1 MTGVSPARA
10 AGPVL
15 KVLAAAALWG
25 ISGVVARSLFQRAVD
40 PSHLVQIRMLVG
52 GAALLPLLAWR
63 RSLAVPA
70 RLWPA
75 LGGYA
80 ALMALLQLSYFE
92 AIAAAGVAVAV
103 FLQYTAPLLVAAWES
118 LRARRLPPRPVLI
131 ALAAAIA
138 GSALLVLPG
147 GSLRVPLAGFAWGLV
162 SAAAMA
168 AATVVSGAL
177 RRRGMG
183 ALPLVAWGFLLGS
196 LAFVP
201 ERTPWVAL
209 ATVPDWPYFLYVAVF
224 ATAVPFALYVSALGA
239 LAGTVTML
247 LAMLEPALAAA
258 LAWAFLGEALSPPQL
273 VGGLLILGGVAL
285 AAAAARR

>member
-1 MTGVSPARA
+1 M
-10 AGPVL
+10 

-25 ISGVVARSLFQRAVD
+25 VSGVVARSLFVRAVE
-40 PSHLVQIRMLVG
+40 PSHLVQFRMMVG
-52 GAALLPLLAWR
+52 GAALLPLLAWH

-75 LGGYA
+75 LAAYA
-80 ALMALLQLSYFE
+80 ALMSLLQLSYFE

-118 LRARRLPPRPVLI
+118 LRARALPPRPVLL
-131 ALAAAIA
+131 ALAAAVA

-147 GSLRVPLAGFAWGLV
+147 GSLHVPPAGLAWGLA

-168 AATVVSGAL
+168 TATVVSGAL
-177 RRRGMG
+177 RRRGLG
-183 ALPLVAWGFLLGS
+183 ALPLVAWGFLVGS
-196 LAFVP
+196 LAFAP
-201 ERTPWVAL
+201 ARAPWVAL
-209 ATVPDWPYFLYVAVF
+209 AIVPDWPYFLYVAVF

-239 LAGTVTML
+239 LKGTVTML

-258 LAWAFLGEALSPPQL
+258 LAWAFLGEALAPAQL
-273 VGGLLILGGVAL
+273 AGGLLILSGVAL
-285 AAAAARR
+285 AAAAPR

>member
-1 MTGVSPARA
+1 MTRVTPGRA
-10 AGPVL
+10 AGPVA

-25 ISGVVARSLFQRAVD
+25 VSGVVARSLFQRAVD
-40 PSHLVQIRMLVG
+40 PAHLVQIRMLLG

-63 RSLAVPA
+63 RSLAVPR

-75 LGGYA
+75 LAGYA

-118 LRARRLPPRPVLI
+118 ARARSLPPRPV
-131 ALAAAIA
+131 AAALLLAVA

-147 GSLRVPLAGFAWGLV
+147 GSLRVPLAGFAWGLA
-162 SAAAMA
+162 SAVAMA

-177 RRRGMG
+177 RRRGLG

-196 LAFVP
+196 LAF
-201 ERTPWVAL
+201 TPRRMPWTAI
-209 ATVPDWPYFLYVAVF
+209 AAVPDWPYFLYVAVF

-258 LAWAFLGEALSPPQL
+258 LAWLFLGEALSAAQIA
-273 VGGLLILGGVAL
+273 GGALILGGVAL
-285 AAAAARR
+285 AAATARR

>member
-1 MTGVSPARA
+1 MTGVTPVRA
-10 AGPVL
+10 AGPVA

-25 ISGVVARSLFQRAVD
+25 VSGVVARSLFQRAVD
-40 PSHLVQIRMLVG
+40 PAHLVQIRMLLG

-63 RSLAVPA
+63 RSLGVPA

-75 LGGYA
+75 LAGYA

-103 FLQYTAPLLVAAWES
+103 FLQDTAPLLVAAWES
-118 LRARRLPPRPVLI
+118 ARARSLPPRPV
-131 ALAAAIA
+131 AAALLLA
-138 GSALLVLPG
+138 VTGSAMLVLPG
-147 GSLRVPLAGFAWGLV
+147 GSLRVPLAGFAWGLA
-162 SAAAMA
+162 SAVAMA
-168 AATVVSGAL
+168 AATVVSGSM
-177 RRRGMG
+177 RRRGVG

-196 LAFVP
+196 LAF
-201 ERTPWVAL
+201 TPRRLPWTAL
-209 ATVPDWPYFLYVAVF
+209 ATVPDWPYFLSVAVF

-258 LAWAFLGEALSPPQL
+258 LAWLLLGEALSAAQIA
-273 VGGLLILGGVAL
+273 GGLLILGGVAL
-285 AAAAARR
+285 AAATARR

>member
-1 MTGVSPARA
+1 MTSISRARG
-10 AGPVL
+10 AGPVS

-25 ISGVVARSLFQRAVD
+25 VSGVVARNLFQRAVD
-40 PSHLVQIRMLVG
+40 PSHLVQIRMLLG
-52 GAALLPLLAWR
+52 GAALLPLLAWH
-63 RSLAVPA
+63 RSLRVP
-70 RLWPA
+70 RPLWPA
-75 LGGYA
+75 LAGYA

-118 LRARRLPPRPVLI
+118 IRARSLPPRPVAA
-131 ALAAAIA
+131 ALALAVA

-147 GSLRVPLAGFAWGLV
+147 GSLRVPLSGFAWGLT

-177 RRRGMG
+177 RRRGLG

-196 LAFVP
+196 LAFAP
-201 ERTPWVAL
+201 RRAPWTAL

-258 LAWAFLGEALSPPQL
+258 LAWLFLGEALSAAQL
-273 VGGLLILGGVAL
+273 AGGLLILAGVAL
-285 AAAAARR
+285 AAATARR

>member
-1 MTGVSPARA
+1 MTSVTRARA
-10 AGPVL
+10 IGPVL
-15 KVLAAAALWG
+15 KVLSAAALWG

-40 PSHLVQIRMLVG
+40 PAHLVQIRMLVG

-63 RSLAVPA
+63 GSLAVPR

-92 AIAAAGVAVAV
+92 AIAEAGVAVAV

-118 LRARRLPPRPVLI
+118 LRARSLPPRPVSA
-131 ALAAAIA
+131 ALLLAVA
-138 GSALLVLPG
+138 GSAMLVLPG
-147 GSLRVPLAGFAWGLV
+147 GSLRVPLAGLAWGLA
-162 SAAAMA
+162 SAFAMA

-177 RRRGMG
+177 RHRGMG

-196 LAFVP
+196 LAFTAR
-201 ERTPWVAL
+201 RTPWTAL

-258 LAWAFLGEALSPPQL
+258 LAWLFLGEALSAGQ
-273 VGGLLILGGVAL
+273 VAGGLLILGGVAL
-285 AAAAARR
+285 AAASARR